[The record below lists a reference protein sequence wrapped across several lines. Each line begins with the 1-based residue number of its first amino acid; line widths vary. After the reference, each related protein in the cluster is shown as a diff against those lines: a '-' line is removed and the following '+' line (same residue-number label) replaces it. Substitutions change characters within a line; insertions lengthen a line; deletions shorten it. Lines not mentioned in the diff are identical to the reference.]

1 MSRITDVNQIYA
13 GSEPRFTI
21 ELSKLHMMQA
31 LNWYTQNRASKDAEK
46 YANDYFK
53 KKLKIDVSEQIKN
66 ESSTF
71 GFVCRIVTNG
81 GILSDKDQTWF
92 DGKINEIIES
102 SKQAKKKTKI
112 AETNQAIVTLTK
124 NIQER
129 LADKISEIIG
139 ELEGTVDDYISS
151 GFKNQPSPY
160 GIMHGMNVKGMHAT
174 KITEWAKKQRSEWD
188 EVLTTKDKELI
199 EGYSNFTKP
208 QIKKMV
214 AYYDLVITDCQKISG
229 EAIQTRKPRK
239 RKVKSP
245 EELVAKLKFMT
256 KYDDLKLVSI
266 EAKHIIGALQLW
278 VYNTK
283 QRRLGCYHAEDAGG
297 LNVKGSTIINFSES
311 KSIQKRLRKP
321 EVTLPEVLKGGKV
334 VLRNLLD
341 DIKAVDVPLTG
352 RLNDDTI
359 LVRFIK

>member
-92 DGKINEIIES
+92 DKKVDEIVES
-102 SKQAKKKTKI
+102 SKQAKKKIKVV
-112 AETNQAIVTLTK
+112 ETNQTVVTLTK

-139 ELEGTVDDYISS
+139 ELEGSVDDYILS
-151 GFKNQPSPY
+151 GLKTQPSPY

-174 KITEWAKKQRSEWD
+174 KITEWAKTQRSKWD
-188 EVLTTKDKELI
+188 EVVTTKDKELI
-199 EGYSNFTKP
+199 EGYSNFTKV
-208 QIKKMV
+208 QLKKMV
-214 AYYDLVITDCQKISG
+214 AYFDLVITDCQKISG

-245 EELVAKLKFMT
+245 DELVAKLKFMA
-256 KYDDLKLVSI
+256 KYDDLKLVSV

-297 LNVKGSTIINFSES
+297 LNVKGSTIINFSET

-334 VLRNLLD
+334 VLRNLMD
-341 DIKAVDVPLTG
+341 GIKAVDVPLTG

-359 LVRFIK
+359 LVKFIK

>member
-1 MSRITDVNQIYA
+1 MARITDVNQIYA
-13 GSEPRFTI
+13 GSEPRFNI

-53 KKLKIDVSEQIKN
+53 KKLKIDVSEQLKN

-81 GILSDKDQTWF
+81 GILSAKDQTWF
-92 DGKINEIIES
+92 DNKVNEIVEYQ
-102 SKQAKKKTKI
+102 KQVKKKKAVAATD
-112 AETNQAIVTLTK
+112 AAIVTLTK

-129 LADKISEIIG
+129 LADRISEIIG
-139 ELEGTVDDYISS
+139 ELEGSVDDYILSS
-151 GFKNQPSPY
+151 FKTQPSPY
-160 GIMHGMNVKGMHAT
+160 GIMHGMNVKGMHAA
-174 KITEWAKKQRSEWD
+174 KITEWAKTQRSKWD
-188 EVLTTKDKELI
+188 EVVTTKDKELI
-199 EGYSNFTKP
+199 EGYSNFTKV
-208 QIKKMV
+208 QLKKMV
-214 AYYDLVITDCQKISG
+214 AYFDLVITDCVKITG
-229 EAIQTRKPRK
+229 EAIKTRKPRK
-239 RKVKSP
+239 RKVKSA
-245 EELVAKLKFMT
+245 EELVAKLKFLD

-266 EAKHIIGALQLW
+266 DAKHIVGALQLW

-297 LNVKGSTIINFSES
+297 LSVKGSTIINFSES

-334 VLRNLLD
+334 AMRNLMD
-341 DIKAVDVPLTG
+341 GIKAVDVPLTG

-359 LVRFIK
+359 LVRFMK

>member
-13 GSEPRFTI
+13 GSEPKFNI

-53 KKLKIDVSEQIKN
+53 KKLKIDVSEQLKN

-81 GILSDKDQTWF
+81 GILSMKDQLWF
-92 DGKINEIIES
+92 DNKVKEIVEAQ
-102 SKQAKKKTKI
+102 KQNKTKKKIVVDVTK
-112 AETNQAIVTLTK
+112 TPTPT
-124 NIQER
+124 IQER

-139 ELEGTVDDYISS
+139 ELEGTVDDYILS
-151 GFKNQPSPY
+151 GFKTQPSPY
-160 GIMHGMNVKGMHAT
+160 GTMHGMNVKGMHAV

-199 EGYSNFTKP
+199 EGYSNFNKV

-214 AYYDLVITDCQKISG
+214 AYFDLVITDCVKITG
-229 EAIQTRKPRK
+229 EAIKTRKPRK

-245 EELVAKLKFMT
+245 DELVAKLKFLD

-266 EAKHIIGALQLW
+266 DAKHIIGALQLW

-297 LNVKGSTIINFSES
+297 LSVKGSTIINFSES

-334 VLRNLLD
+334 MLRNLLD
-341 DIKAVDVPLTG
+341 GVKAVDVPLTG

-359 LVRFIK
+359 LVRFMK